1 MMNLAV
7 QCRSPMGK
15 YLIEL
20 DKLEGDPDTLFHREL
35 RNRLQS
41 ASSTQAGIYRDINS
55 DLSVHP
61 MYQPIHCICELH
73 HIVTTRLRLSSHRLR
88 IETGQWPRIP
98 REERMY
104 SCGENVQTESHVLL
118 QSPQTAVL
126 RLEHNNL
133 NFDSLTSY
141 MSNQDL
147 AGMCFY
153 AHKVL
158 STVT

>member
-1 MMNLAV
+1 MHKPNH
-7 QCRSPMGK
+7 
-15 YLIEL
+15 Y
-20 DKLEGDPDTLFHREL
+20 
-35 RNRLQS
+35 
-41 ASSTQAGIYRDINS
+41 
-55 DLSVHP
+55 
-61 MYQPIHCICELH
+61 ICELH
-73 HIVTTRLRLSSHRLR
+73 RIATTRLRLISHRLR
-88 IETGQWPRIP
+88 IETGGWFLTP
-98 REERMY
+98 REERIC

-118 QSPQTAVL
+118 QFPQTAVL

-158 STVT
+158 TTAT